1 MSATPGL
8 DALAAEQQRRP
19 FVSSV
24 SSQGASFREF
34 RPLAPLEPPV
44 PALPS
49 ELLPGSFRPWIEDA
63 SERMQIPL
71 ECIAIPAI
79 VAVASVISGKVTIQP
94 KARDDGWQVTPNL
107 WGGVVAPP
115 SRLKSPAIAE
125 ALAPIKRLQDEAREA
140 HSQQSATSRARVDT
154 CEEKVRALK
163 RLLGR
168 VHEGKE
174 EQSPAS
180 LEVDLASAIEEL
192 EQAKTENKELR
203 YTVGD
208 TTTEKLGELL
218 ALNPDGL
225 LLVRDELA
233 GWLASLEKDS
243 RKGDREFYLESWNGD
258 GSYTYDRITRGTV
271 HIPRLC
277 VSIVGGI
284 QPGKFAKYVSG
295 AVDGGYAADGLLQ
308 RFQLLV
314 WPDFGRKWQLVDREP
329 DHRAREAVFRVFQIL
344 ANLNR
349 ELQVARF
356 DTQAQALF
364 FEWLTELEKR
374 LRDPSMDDKPAFQ
387 SHLAKYRSLMPSL
400 ALVLHL
406 SEGAQPSERVS
417 LQCARRAA
425 AWCEVLE
432 EHARKVFTP
441 ELDGGLTAA
450 HALASKIR
458 KKAICDGDSIRDVY
472 RNCWRHLKKTEQV
485 TEGFA
490 VLENCGWVAL
500 EMERSGEKGGRPPS
514 EVVTINPMA
523 LEEVEK

>member
-1 MSATPGL
+1 MNLTPNL
-8 DALAAEQQRRP
+8 DALAAEQRRP

-24 SSQGASFREF
+24 SSHSASFQEF
-34 RPLAPLEPPV
+34 KPLAPLEPSV

-49 ELLPGSFRPWIEDA
+49 ELLPESFRPWIEDA

-79 VAVASVISGKVTIQP
+79 VAAASVISGKAAIQP
-94 KARDDGWQVTPNL
+94 KARADGWRVTPNL

-125 ALAPIKRLQDEAREA
+125 ALTPIKRLQDEAREA
-140 HSQQSATSRARVDT
+140 HSQQSAANRASMDSY
-154 CEEKVRALK
+154 EEKVKALR

-168 VHEGKE
+168 IHEGKE
-174 EQSPAS
+174 EQSATAV
-180 LEVDLASAIEEL
+180 EADLTSAIEEL
-192 EQAKTENKELR
+192 ERATAENKELR
-203 YTVGD
+203 YTVND

-218 ALNPDGL
+218 AQNPNGL
-225 LLVRDELA
+225 LIVRDELA
-233 GWLASLEKDS
+233 GWLVSLEKDS

-258 GSYTYDRITRGTV
+258 GSYTYDRIGRGTI
-271 HIPRLC
+271 HITRLC

-329 DHRAREAVFRVFQIL
+329 DHLAQEAVFQVFQEL
-344 ANLNR
+344 ANLNS

-356 DTQAQALF
+356 DGKAQALF
-364 FEWLTELEKR
+364 FEWLTDLEKR
-374 LRDPSMDDKPAFQ
+374 LREPAMDETPAFQ
-387 SHLAKYRSLMPSL
+387 AHLAKYRSLMPSL
-400 ALVLHL
+400 SLVLHL
-406 SEGAQPSERVS
+406 CEGGQASERVS

-425 AWCEVLE
+425 VWCEVLE
-432 EHARKVFTP
+432 EHARKVFAP
-441 ELDGGLTAA
+441 ELDGGLSAA

-458 KKAICDGDSIRDVY
+458 KGAICDGDSVRDVY
-472 RNCWRHLKKTEQV
+472 RHGWSHLRKPEQV
-485 TEGFA
+485 TGGFA
-490 VLENCGWVAL
+490 ALEDCGWIAL
-500 EMERSGEKGGRPPS
+500 EMVRSSEQGGRPPS
-514 EVVTINPMA
+514 EAVRINPLA
-523 LEEVEK
+523 LEGVKR